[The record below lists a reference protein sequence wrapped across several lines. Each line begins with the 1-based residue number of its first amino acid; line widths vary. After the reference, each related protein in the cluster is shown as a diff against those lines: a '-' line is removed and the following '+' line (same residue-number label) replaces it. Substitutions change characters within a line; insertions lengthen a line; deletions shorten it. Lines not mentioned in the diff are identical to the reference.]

1 MHRPRLTTLTSSP
14 DASPPVLHLNLSS
27 TLSAGVS
34 GVDAKVDA
42 VLITALDETAWLFNL
57 RGNDVDFNP
66 VFVSYGI
73 ITAKEATLFVDPAK
87 VGRD

>member
-1 MHRPRLTTLTSSP
+1 MPHPQCCTGNSI
-14 DASPPVLHLNLSS
+14 S

-34 GVDAKVDA
+34 GADAKVDA

-87 VGRD
+87 VGRGDSVIIVM